1 MKDNAKDFS
10 ADSDHTLYY
19 SYVYRNEKLP
29 VNADNR
35 TTVNA
40 DNRTT
45 VNADNRTT
53 VNADNRTTVNADN
66 RTTINAD
73 NRLFGNLS
81 LFFDQL
87 LRFKNIETE
96 WNVSGFSKKVE
107 GSEEVILESLKNIG
121 EVIQIESP
129 PEKGG

>member
-1 MKDNAKDFS
+1 MSFREGKKPRGSGFKIDEMINVKDNSTESS

-19 SYVYRNEKLP
+19 SYVYKNEKLP

-45 VNADNRTT
+45 VNADNRLP

-66 RTTINAD
+66 R
-73 NRLFGNLS
+73 LFGAVNI
-81 LFFDQL
+81 FFEQL
-87 LRFKNIETE
+87 LRFKNIETA
-96 WNVSGFSKKVE
+96 WNVSGFSKKIDKSGE
-107 GSEEVILESLKNIG
+107 NSETLENIG
-121 EVIQIESP
+121 
-129 PEKGG
+129 